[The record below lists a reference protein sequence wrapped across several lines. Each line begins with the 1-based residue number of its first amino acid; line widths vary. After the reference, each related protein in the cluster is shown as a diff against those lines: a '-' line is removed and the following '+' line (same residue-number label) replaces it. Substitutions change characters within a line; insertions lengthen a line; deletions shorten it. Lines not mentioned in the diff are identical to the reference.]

1 MYIVEI
7 ISGTTTF
14 ATATAP
20 TEKEALKLSEK
31 LYTAV
36 FDNNPEHRKTLATCI
51 YPINNTTPEDD

>member
-20 TEKEALKLSEK
+20 TEKEALKLSK
-31 LYTAV
+31 KMYTEA
-36 FDNNPEHRKTLATCI
+36 FDNNPEHRETLATCI
-51 YPINNTTPEDD
+51 YQIKEKQMLK